1 MTALRR
7 CGNPHDARP
16 GSADGVAGFTLLE
29 VLLALALLAVIGTT
43 LYGTYFTVFRGRET
57 TVAGMD
63 ERRALRGTL
72 DLLRREL
79 SATWHRR
86 DNIRLAFV
94 VEDRDHFGKPAS
106 RLAFSTLAPPSAGDH
121 PISDQLAV
129 EYGVIVKDER
139 LTLARS
145 AQDLFL
151 TDKPLRYPQMDEIEG
166 FLVECSPDGTKWVR
180 SWDTAINGGL
190 PRAVRVTLQ
199 LREGGR
205 TVSYST
211 LAIIRMSAS

>member
-1 MTALRR
+1 MALRLR
-7 CGNPHDARP
+7 VNPYGARLFP
-16 GSADGVAGFTLLE
+16 AAGKGGFTLLE

-43 LYGTYFTVFRGRET
+43 LYSTYFTVFRGRET

-63 ERRALRGTL
+63 ERRALRSTL

-79 SATWHRR
+79 SSTRYRR
-86 DNIRLAFV
+86 DNARLAFV

-106 RLAFSTLAPPSAGDH
+106 RLSFATIAPPSAGGQ
-121 PISDQLAV
+121 PVSDQLAV

-139 LTLARS
+139 MILARS
-145 AQDLFL
+145 AQDLFH

-166 FLVECSPDGTKWVR
+166 FLVECSPDGTNWVK
-180 SWDTAINGGL
+180 SWDTAINAGL

-199 LREGGR
+199 LREGGQ
-205 TVSYST
+205 TVSYT
-211 LAIIRMSAS
+211 ALATIRMSAS